1 MMTMMQITDEQTM
14 RTVAGGG
21 RRKISQRKSLGGLS
35 SGAGKL
41 RSFLGDVAGLVVGI
55 QGVDD
60 WYGGMLT
67 GSQLT
72 DVRIWRAS

>member
-21 RRKISQRKSLGGLS
+21 RRKISQRKSLGGPSRWRDKPAEGWLS
-35 SGAGKL
+35 DAGY
-41 RSFLGDVAGLVVGI
+41 VAGIHGE
-55 QGVDD
+55 DD
-60 WYGGMLT
+60 WHGDMFT